1 MAANHPIAAL
11 HPLLGCF
18 QIWRCPNNYTMML
31 TLEDCLLLQVDAPLI
46 DIMSLNTDDWM
57 QTDAPRIGLLL
68 FNTCYGAGP
77 DIAKPKGARLHTVVN
92 IRSPIGK
99 TSAPRA
105 RQHDNLGLLHSFGG
119 EVFDDLT
126 DDHGSH
132 ESILSWEEEHKQDP
146 LEAFNKLEC

>member
-1 MAANHPIAAL
+1 MSQQLQYDAN
-11 HPLLGCF
+11 LGGLF
-18 QIWRCPNNYTMML
+18 T
-31 TLEDCLLLQVDAPLI
+31 LI

-77 DIAKPKGARLHTVVN
+77 DIAKPTGARLHTVVN

-99 TSAPRA
+99 TSTPRA

-132 ESILSWEEEHKQDP
+132 ESILS
-146 LEAFNKLEC
+146 

>member
-1 MAANHPIAAL
+1 
-11 HPLLGCF
+11 
-18 QIWRCPNNYTMML
+18 MML
-31 TLEDCLLLQVDAPLI
+31 TLEDCLLSQVEAPLI
-46 DIMSLNTDDWM
+46 DIMSLNTDDWIRPYCW
-57 QTDAPRIGLLL
+57 QADAPRIGLLL

-77 DIAKPKGARLHTVVN
+77 DIAKPTGALLHTVVN

-105 RQHDNLGLLHSFGG
+105 RQHDNLGLLHSSGG

-132 ESILSWEEEHKQDP
+132 ESILS
-146 LEAFNKLEC
+146 